1 MATAFKPSTP
11 TPGSTV
17 GVASEASGYK
27 LNDLTYPEDLFG
39 SLDYGG
45 NYVVFFINVSEDS
58 TLLTKDSNNN
68 VTNAYK
74 GDVPNRLRGQGIAA
88 NANKNV
94 TTGVATVLGATVGT
108 AFGNGLLG
116 GAISAAGTASVPTP
130 SGGQLTRPQKRLDTA
145 IALYMPNQLNIR
157 YGVQYEEETMMILAA
172 AGAVSEI
179 VNNATGDG
187 NFDAKSAGSAA
198 RNFIANQAI
207 SKDVPGAAAAA
218 FGAGVAANPK
228 KEQVFKGVDFRTFQF
243 NYQFFP
249 RSADEARKVLDIIQT
264 FKLHMHPEL
273 KGNDGF
279 LYIYPSEFDIMYFNG
294 GSQNTAVHK
303 HTSCVLKELN
313 VNYSPQGQFN
323 AFKDGM
329 PVQINIDMT
338 FLELG
343 LLTKKEIQEGL

>member
-1 MATAFKPSTP
+1 MATAFKSSTP
-11 TPGSTV
+11 TPGNTV

-39 SLDYGG
+39 TLDYGG

-58 TLLTKDSNNN
+58 TLLSSGAST
-68 VTNAYK
+68 AYK
-74 GDVPNRLRGQGIAA
+74 GDVPPRLRGQGIAA
-88 NANKNV
+88 AADKNV
-94 TTGVATVLGATVGT
+94 VTGIATVLGAT
-108 AFGNGLLG
+108 
-116 GAISAAGTASVPTP
+116 AGTALGSGPLGAVIAGGGTAAVPTP
-130 SGGQLTRPQKRLDTA
+130 AGGKLTRPQKRLDTA

-157 YGVQYEEETMMILAA
+157 YGVQYEEETMMVLAA
-172 AGAVSEI
+172 AGKVSEI
-179 VNNATGDG
+179 VNNAIGDG

-228 KEQVFKGVDFRTFQF
+228 KEQVFKGVDFRSFQF

-249 RSADEARKVLDIIQT
+249 RSETEARKVLDIIQT

-273 KGNDGF
+273 KGDDGF

-294 GSQNTAVHK
+294 GSQNGAVHK
-303 HTSCVLKELN
+303 HTSCVLKEMN

-323 AFKDGM
+323 AFKNGM